1 MKAHLKQIQL
11 DLTVG
16 QTAGLD
22 LFDGFG
28 VLLLR
33 KGEIITE
40 SIGERLKN
48 REVFVWIEQT
58 VHNYFTQ
65 EIKTFPKDHY
75 TKFVGE
81 LWSIF
86 HDAKLIEPEQIEK
99 TVVLVEEI
107 IKDLRQQ
114 RVHFDFSLSP
124 LDYSRLKEHDYGT
137 FVHSLNV
144 ALLAAITGMRLEFGD
159 QRLKNLILGALLH
172 DLGKLK
178 IPKKILNKPG
188 KLTAHEFAIIKRH
201 PHFGAEMLKAALLP
215 LSVVLTVKEHH
226 ERWNSRGY
234 PHGVQGDG
242 IYLDAQIV
250 AVADVY
256 EALTADRPYRKGIPP
271 YQALEMIIAWSGK
284 DFNPLVVDAFCNSLV
299 LYPKNAIVTLNTGE
313 VGRVVSTNKQF
324 PTRPL
329 IRLLIDNSGRYL
341 NQEVYVDL
349 MQNLTRFIE
358 RMEFEEEVC

>member
-1 MKAHLKQIQL
+1 MKAHLEQIQL
-11 DLTVG
+11 DLAIG

-22 LFDGFG
+22 LFDRFG

-40 SIGERLKN
+40 SIRERLKN

-58 VHNYFTQ
+58 ARNYFTQ

-86 HDAKLIEPEQIEK
+86 HDAKLIQPEQIEK

-107 IKDLRQQ
+107 LKDLRQQ
-114 RVHFDFSLSP
+114 SVHFDFSPSP
-124 LDYSRLKEHDYGT
+124 FDYSRLKEHDYGT

-144 ALLAAITGMRLEFGD
+144 ALLAAITGMRLGFGD
-159 QRLKNLILGALLH
+159 KRLKNLTLGALLH

-178 IPKKILNKPG
+178 IPKRILNKPG
-188 KLTAHEFAIIKRH
+188 KLTAHELDIVKRH
-201 PHFGAEMLKAALLP
+201 PHFGAEMLKTALLP

-226 ERWNSRGY
+226 ERWNARGY
-234 PHGVQGDG
+234 PYGVQGNG

-284 DFNPLVVDAFCNSLV
+284 DFNPLVVDAFRNSLV
-299 LYPKNAIVTLNTGE
+299 LYPKNAVVTLNTGE
-313 VGRVVSTNKQF
+313 IGRVAAVNQQF

-329 IRLLIDNSGRYL
+329 IRLLLDKSGQCL
-341 NQEVYVDL
+341 DQEVYVDL
-349 MQNLTRFIE
+349 MQHLTCFIE
-358 RMEFEEEVC
+358 HIEFEEEVC